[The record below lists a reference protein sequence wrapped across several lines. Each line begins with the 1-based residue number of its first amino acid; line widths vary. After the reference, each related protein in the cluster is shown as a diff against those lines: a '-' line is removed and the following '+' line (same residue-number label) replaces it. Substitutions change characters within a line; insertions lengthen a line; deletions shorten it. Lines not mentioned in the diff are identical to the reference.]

1 MFLAKIKK
9 RIISSKMH
17 PSYQGRP
24 VFIVKPVDPDGKEK
38 GTGNEWVAVDYMGAG
53 IGDTVI
59 CGGAPGVAQEI
70 FKLKRAPIRT
80 LIMAIVDRIDYND
93 IE

>member
-9 RIISSKMH
+9 RVISSKMH
-17 PSYQGRP
+17 PSYRGRP
-24 VFIVKPVDPDGKEK
+24 VFIVKQVDPDGREK
-38 GTGNEWVAVDYMGAG
+38 DTGNEWVAVDYIGAG
-53 IGDTVI
+53 IGDIVI

-70 FKLKRAPIRT
+70 FKLKNAPIRT
-80 LIMAIVDRIDYND
+80 LIMAIVDRIDYNN